1 MKTNAKQKKTK
12 ESRKAQQSSNQNL
25 RTYSTIYA
33 HSVINFC
40 IFNCFMFP
48 IFTRRNL
55 KDFFTVY
62 TFMLCRI
69 MKLHNSP
76 KEQKLFI
83 FKNIYIYIYIYIGEG
98 FLGSY

>member
-1 MKTNAKQKKTK
+1 MKTNVKQKNLKKHNKVLIKTHV
-12 ESRKAQQSSNQNL
+12 
-25 RTYSTIYA
+25 RTIFA
-33 HSVINFC
+33 HYVINFC

-48 IFTRRNL
+48 IFTKRNL

-62 TFMLCRI
+62 TFPLCRI

-83 FKNIYIYIYIYIGEG
+83 FLKKNIKNKKKHKKILEKV
-98 FLGSY
+98 F

>member
-1 MKTNAKQKKTK
+1 MKTNAKQKNLEKHNKVLIKTHV
-12 ESRKAQQSSNQNL
+12 
-25 RTYSTIYA
+25 RTVFA

-48 IFTRRNL
+48 IFTKRNF

-62 TFMLCRI
+62 TFPLCGI

-83 FKNIYIYIYIYIGEG
+83 FLKKNIKKIYIGEG